1 MLRSTPGCS
10 FEYDFGL
17 CKKTSSWTRGSSSGG
32 VFPLFAHSANRR
44 KLSLRVS
51 SNPFK
56 PPTKSTPGALE
67 PKKAFSTIASY
78 SPERNDWTLGIVGR
92 SFWNVWAVA
101 HSRDR
106 IRDII
111 ASTHAKTSGF
121 VVRDIITA
129 MWFPPRRV
137 AFSSLLFLSF
147 FRRVNKYS
155 AHNVIT
161 QCACKFEVL
170 PRNKRKK
177 KQQKKN
183 TTTAR

>member
-92 SFWNVWAVA
+92 SFWNWAVA

-106 IRDII
+106 IHDII

-155 AHNVIT
+155 AHNVLNARVDLRF
-161 QCACKFEVL
+161 C
-170 PRNKRKK
+170 PGKK
-177 KQQKKN
+177 KQQKKI
-183 TTTAR
+183 RPPRGKRS